1 MQPFSKKINNK
12 KNMTY
17 GLLQSLVEADQS
29 LLLYLNG
36 IHNTFGDY
44 FMSTF
49 TGKWIWVP
57 MYASILYVLLKNFN
71 WKITLFCLVAIALT
85 ITFAD
90 QICASVIRPIVERPR
105 PSNEASPIADLVH
118 IVNGRRGG
126 GFGFP
131 SCHAS
136 NSFGLAFFLVFLF
149 RKRWLSLFICAWA
162 AMNCYTRIYLGL
174 HYPGDLIAGMLVGL
188 CGAMLMYYLLGRV
201 TKQNFKGTHQTEVII
216 YTGLLTIVGILIY
229 STIQAL

>member
-1 MQPFSKKINNK
+1 
-12 KNMTY
+12 MTY
-17 GLLQSLVEADQS
+17 QLLQSLTEADQS

-36 IHNTFGDY
+36 LHNTFGDY
-44 FMSTF
+44 FMPVF

-57 MYASILYVLLKNFN
+57 MYAGILYVLLKNYN
-71 WKITLFCLVAIALT
+71 WKVTLLCLIAITLT

-90 QICASVIRPIVERPR
+90 QVCATLIRPIVERPR
-105 PSNEASPIADLVH
+105 SSNPASPIADLVH

-149 RKRWLSLFICAWA
+149 RKRWLSLFICIWA
-162 AMNCYTRIYLGL
+162 TVKYAFPLSRFSPWCVPSSIATVFDSQLNTTSLSAVTIPNILGKVKN
-174 HYPGDLIAGMLVGL
+174 A
-188 CGAMLMYYLLGRV
+188 
-201 TKQNFKGTHQTEVII
+201 K
-216 YTGLLTIVGILIY
+216 
-229 STIQAL
+229 